1 MQEKL
6 FFYVDTKNKKILD
19 IPKKLNFSWKGIS
32 GLNFLSDE
40 ELIDLGWSGHPDFGF
55 IPWNIEYK
63 NLLKNY
69 KCSDKIFLLFKNFIK
84 EYIFNLR
91 QEMENGGVEIDGRYF
106 ISTNDS
112 SKLLLHTIYFNII
125 NNSEK
130 IEDEFKFKTAN
141 GIVKFT
147 KKEFKSLFNSINFF
161 LKNCLEKEI
170 ELIDIIDE
178 KNSFLELIEIDF
190 HNSFNVSNKI
200 KLNYDF

>member
-6 FFYVDTKNKKILD
+6 FFYVDNKNKNILD
-19 IPKKLNFSWKGIS
+19 IPKKLNNSWKGII

-40 ELIDLGWSGHPDFGF
+40 ELIDLEWSGHPDFGF
-55 IPWNIEYK
+55 IPWNVEYT

-69 KCSDKIFLLFKNFIK
+69 KCTDKIFLLFKNFIK
-84 EYIFNLR
+84 ECIFNLR
-91 QEMENGGVEIDGRYF
+91 QEVENGGVEVDGKYF
-106 ISTNDS
+106 ISTDDS
-112 SKLLLHTIYFNII
+112 SKLLLHTMYFNII

-147 KKEFKSLFNSINFF
+147 QKEFKSLFNSINFF
-161 LKNCLEKEI
+161 IKNCLEKEI

-190 HNSFNVSNKI
+190 YNSFNVSNKI
-200 KLNYDF
+200 KL